1 MCHGQLATENMP
13 IKRSLDLSEGFC
25 TEKALK
31 KRPPPLDLVLLGAEA
46 ARCSCLKTLDLL
58 GQNLILL
65 PFLSLK
71 DLKKFGC
78 VNKSV
83 QAFVGKYLTT
93 RGKCLL
99 CEEKMLRE
107 ISDILGDVTNRMI
120 SIYMDDPFK
129 AGGVVLRAFRVF
141 PSKHNKIMGK
151 EEGITAVGGFQDER
165 GRYVELNLMP
175 QLPHSV
181 KAGIYEVYAFDDMII
196 GEADGSSSRP
206 IATGTYNNLARL
218 FKTFRQHVDPMEDAE
233 DAKEYNVLHKSIAKR
248 ERERQNEEEEDYLYG
263 PLDHRLVA
271 DDNAE
276 EQSGAPP
283 LVQRRRREG
292 VC

>member
-1 MCHGQLATENMP
+1 MSWGNLPQKTYMMP
-13 IKRSLDLSEGFC
+13 NKRSLDLSEAFC

-31 KRPPPLDLVLLGAEA
+31 KRPPPLDLVLGAESA
-46 ARCSCLKTLDLL
+46 QVARFSCLMTLDL
-58 GQNLILL
+58 GQNLL

-78 VNKSV
+78 VHKSV
-83 QAFVGKYLTT
+83 QAFVRKYLTT

-99 CEEKMLRE
+99 CEEKMLSE
-107 ISDILGDVTNRMI
+107 ISDILGDVTERMI
-120 SIYMDDPFK
+120 SDPFK
-129 AGGVVLRAFRVF
+129 AGCTSTLRAFRVL

-181 KAGIYEVYAFDDMII
+181 KAGIYEVYAFEDMII
-196 GEADGSSSRP
+196 GEAKSSPSRP